1 MEVCMILYSNFEKWL
16 DSIFTSK
23 LDSTVIALNFNIYET
38 TNSYDIELIGS
49 DEFDEEDEDW
59 ACNTVFS
66 SNTMFEI
73 ENNTFSNWESA
84 LEFISGLIKEY
95 LNKGNNSNYIKSFKG
110 IGVGFI
116 DGDIDILYKH
126 P

>member
-1 MEVCMILYSNFEKWL
+1 MILYSDFEKWL

-49 DEFDEEDEDW
+49 DEFDEENEDW
-59 ACNTVFS
+59 ACNTIFS

-116 DGDIDILYKH
+116 DGDIDILYTH

>member
-1 MEVCMILYSNFEKWL
+1 MILYSDFEKWL

-38 TNSYDIELIGS
+38 ANSYDIELIGS

-95 LNKGNNSNYIKSFKG
+95 LNNGNNSNYIKSFKG

-116 DGDIDILYKH
+116 DGDIYILYTH

>member
-1 MEVCMILYSNFEKWL
+1 MILYSDFEKWL

-23 LDSTVIALNFNIYET
+23 LDSTIIALNFNIYET
-38 TNSYDIELIGS
+38 PNSYDIELIGS

-95 LNKGNNSNYIKSFKG
+95 LNNGNNSNYIKSFKG

-116 DGDIDILYKH
+116 DGDIYILYTH

>member
-1 MEVCMILYSNFEKWL
+1 MILYSDFEKWL

-23 LDSTVIALNFNIYET
+23 LDSTIIALNFNIYET
-38 TNSYDIELIGS
+38 PNSYDIELIGS

-95 LNKGNNSNYIKSFKG
+95 LNNGNNSNYIKSFKG

-116 DGDIDILYKH
+116 DGDIDILYTH

>member
-1 MEVCMILYSNFEKWL
+1 MILYSDFEKWL

-116 DGDIDILYKH
+116 DGDIDILYTH

>member
-1 MEVCMILYSNFEKWL
+1 MILYSDFEKWL

-38 TNSYDIELIGS
+38 ANSYDIELIGS

-84 LEFISGLIKEY
+84 LEFISRLIKEY

-116 DGDIDILYKH
+116 DGDIDILYTH